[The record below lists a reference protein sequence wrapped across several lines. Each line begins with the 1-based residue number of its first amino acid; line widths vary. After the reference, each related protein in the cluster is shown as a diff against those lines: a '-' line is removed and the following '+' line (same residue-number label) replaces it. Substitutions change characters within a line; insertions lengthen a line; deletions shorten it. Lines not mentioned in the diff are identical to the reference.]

1 MDDLSVV
8 IAAAARGVTVSSASV
23 LLRESARAT
32 TRVRSAEWACPLP
45 SNTLASSVA
54 GVARRG
60 EAVTRGFELMTAMP
74 SRSAAVLSGSPPALT
89 MRPTRGLAK
98 SRSETTDQARLSRE
112 VLRARPSISSTRSEA
127 ATARAVRIRPGE
139 PPPFPGGT
147 TSPRRG
153 PLLPPP

>member
-1 MDDLSVV
+1 MDECSVV
-8 IAAAARGVTVSSASV
+8 IAPAGRGVTASRASV

-32 TRVRSAEWACPLP
+32 TRVRSVECTCPLA

-54 GVARRG
+54 GVALRG
-60 EAVTRGFELMTAMP
+60 EAVTRGFELMTAIP
-74 SRSAAVLSGSPPALT
+74 SRSPGVLSGSPPALT
-89 MRPTRGLAK
+89 IRPTRGLAK

-112 VLRARPSISSTRSEA
+112 VLRARPSMSRTRSEA
-127 ATARAVRIRPGE
+127 PTARAVRTRPEE
-139 PPPFPGGT
+139 PSPAPGGT